1 MQNNNILNF
10 KNYFTYLFICF
21 FVIECVVLGWKD
33 KFFQEYHVHLP

>member
-10 KNYFTYLFICF
+10 KNYFTYLFAVF
-21 FVIECVVLGWKD
+21 GIECVVLGWKD